1 VIIAKGGMRFMRRR
15 ISHQEITYS
24 CKLAKVGM
32 VVVMP
37 FYGFASCE
45 SGVEKKR
52 GSAQCEFLGNLF
64 ASDVME

>member
-1 VIIAKGGMRFMRRR
+1 MRRR

-45 SGVEKKR
+45 SGGEKKR
-52 GSAQCEFLGNLF
+52 GSAQCEFLGNLLC
-64 ASDVME
+64 DGMI

>member
-1 VIIAKGGMRFMRRR
+1 MRRR

-45 SGVEKKR
+45 SGGEKR